1 MNLRLKSKLEVA
13 SIYSIIAVV
22 SIIIFYPLAW
32 AIGLSFNSGTSLYS
46 SSIIPKDP
54 TLQHYRWLFTS
65 PESNYVTWYKN
76 TLIVSTVSSI
86 LSIGF
91 TSMTAYALSRFQF
104 VGRKSGMYA
113 FLLLQMFPVMM
124 AMVALYIFLN
134 LIGLLNTLIGLIMIY
149 VGGQIPFNAWLV
161 KGYLDTISRELD
173 DAAKIDGAGPIR
185 LFIQILLPLIT
196 PILAIVALTNFM
208 LPIFDFILPSIILH
222 DKSKYTLAVGLYNF
236 VTEKYSSNFTV
247 FTAGA
252 ILIAVPI
259 AAIYLFLQKY
269 FISGLAAGGTKG

>member
-1 MNLRLKSKLEVA
+1 MNHRLKSKLEVA
-13 SIYSIIAVV
+13 GIYGIIIVM

-32 AIGLSFNSGTSLYS
+32 ALGLSFNTGTSLYS
-46 SSIIPKDP
+46 SSIIPKEP
-54 TLQHYRWLFTS
+54 TLEHYRWLFTS

-76 TLIVSTVSSI
+76 TLIVSSVSCL
-86 LSIGF
+86 LSIML

-134 LIGLLNTLIGLIMIY
+134 LIGLLNTLLGLILIY

-185 LFIQILLPLIT
+185 VFVQILLPLIT

-269 FISGLAAGGTKG
+269 FISGLSAGGTKG